1 LPIKTWEN
9 DMAKN
14 ILAWLLV
21 SATIITSS
29 VAQDEGIGA
38 TGVYTDAQ
46 GNETVIPLPD
56 VPDVTPIPADE
67 HTQELMEHGD

>member
-14 ILAWLLV
+14 ILAGLLV